1 MMMLALLAA
10 HAATRQAVMPL
21 DRVPMASR
29 RPTPPQLAVVRNPRP
44 AALETS
50 NRETAS

>member
-1 MMMLALLAA
+1 MMVALLLAQ
-10 HAATRQAVMPL
+10 AATRQAVMPL

-29 RPTPPQLAVVRNPRP
+29 RPTPQQLAMVRTPRP